1 MLDEFV
7 THCGGNHELSAEFF
21 IGGFNMDA
29 MGAIRARRSMRIYKN
44 KPIPK
49 EVLEQL
55 VEVARLAPTARNVQ
69 PWEFIV
75 ITQPATLKKI
85 ADLAETGRFLASAVA
100 CIAVFCSDTKYY
112 LEDGCAATENILLA
126 ATALGIGSCW
136 IAGDKKPYCSQIN
149 VLLNVPQTFK
159 LISLIALGYP
169 KPEEVSRI
177 AEKRKVSEVI
187 HWERFK

>member
-1 MLDEFV
+1 
-7 THCGGNHELSAEFF
+7 
-21 IGGFNMDA
+21 MDA
-29 MGAIRARRSMRIYKN
+29 MEAIRARRSTRIYEN

-49 EVLEQL
+49 ETLEQL
-55 VEVARLAPTARNVQ
+55 VEAGAFAPTARNVQ
-69 PWEFIV
+69 PWEFV
-75 ITQPATLKKI
+75 VVTQPGILKKF
-85 ADLAETGRFLASAVA
+85 ADLAENGRFVATAKA

-149 VLLNVPQTFK
+149 DFLNVPQNFK

-169 KPEEVSRI
+169 ESEGSFN
-177 AEKRKVSEVI
+177 AANKRKLDEVI
-187 HWERFK
+187 HWGKFTED